1 MVEGEASTDF
11 RLIKTMMYARPDLLH
26 QILTVNA
33 RAVTAY
39 LNAQIEAGAQVVM
52 LFDTWGGSLSGA
64 AYREYSL
71 TYMQQVI
78 SGLLRSRNAE
88 RIPNIVFTKGG
99 GLWLEELAATGAD
112 AVGIDWSVDI
122 GAARSRICARVA
134 LQGNLDPGVLFG
146 SPETISREVGAVLD
160 GFGQGE
166 GHIFNLGHGISQ
178 FTDPERVGLLVDV
191 VHEQSRR
198 YH

>member
-1 MVEGEASTDF
+1 
-11 RLIKTMMYARPDLLH
+11 MMYARPDLLH
-26 QILTVNA
+26 QILSINA

-52 LFDTWGGSLSGA
+52 LFDTWGGSLSGS

-71 TYMQQVI
+71 TYMQQVV
-78 SGLLRSRNAE
+78 SGLLRTRDGE
-88 RIPNIVFTKGG
+88 RIPSILFTKGG
-99 GLWLEELAATGAD
+99 GLWLEEIAATGAD

-122 GAARSRICARVA
+122 GAARRRIGATAA
-134 LQGNLDPGVLFG
+134 LQGNLDPAVLFG
-146 SPETISREVGAVLD
+146 SAETISREIRAVLD

-178 FTDPERVGLLVDV
+178 FTDPERVGLLIDI